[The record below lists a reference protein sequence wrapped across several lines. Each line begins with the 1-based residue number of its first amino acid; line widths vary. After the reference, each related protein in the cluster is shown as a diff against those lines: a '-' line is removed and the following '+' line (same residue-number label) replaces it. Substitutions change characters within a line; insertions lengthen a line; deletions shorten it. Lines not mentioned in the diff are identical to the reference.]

1 MAALNYA
8 KQYAQALGQAYPYV
22 LYFAKLHGTE
32 NNGKYRWVNGKTVE
46 IPVLSTT
53 GAVDADNDTIA
64 LAKRNFDNKWET
76 KDLSFH
82 RKWSTLV
89 APTDI
94 MMTNM
99 TATIANITQV
109 YNEFQK
115 FPEKDRYIVS
125 KVYADWTAQS
135 QTADTTALT
144 AQNILQTID
153 SQLEKFAEARVPK
166 SGTLLYVTPTVNK
179 LLKEAVTRYMSG
191 TDSAL
196 NRYITN
202 LDELEIVEVPSDI
215 MKSEF
220 DFTAGSV
227 AEETADQI
235 NFFMVHPS
243 AIITPEAYAFAQIDS
258 PSAMSEGKYV
268 YYEERYEDVFIL
280 NERKGG
286 IAFNITKYT
295 APGG

>member
-1 MAALNYA
+1 MTALNYA
-8 KQYAQALGQAYPYV
+8 VQYAQALGQAYPYV
-22 LYFAKLHGTE
+22 LYFGKLHSTE

-53 GAVDADNDTIA
+53 GAVDADNDTIT
-64 LAKRNFDNKWET
+64 LAKRNFDNKWEP
-76 KDLSFH
+76 KLLSFH

-115 FPEKDRYIVS
+115 FPEKDRYLVS

-135 QTADTTALT
+135 QTADKTALT
-144 AQNILQTID
+144 SENILSVID
-153 SQLEKFAEARVPK
+153 AQLEKFAEARVPK

-179 LLKEAVTRYMSG
+179 LLKEAVNRYMSA
-191 TDSAL
+191 TDSTL
-196 NRYITN
+196 RRYITN
-202 LDELEIVEVPSDI
+202 LDEVEIIEVPSDI
-215 MKSEF
+215 MKTEF
-220 DFTAGSV
+220 DFTTGSV
-227 AEETADQI
+227 AEENAGQI

-243 AIITPEAYAFAQIDS
+243 AIITPEAYAFAQVDS

-268 YYEERYEDVFIL
+268 YYEERFEDVFIL

-286 IAFNITKYT
+286 IAFNVTD
-295 APGG
+295 ALGG

>member
-8 KQYAQALGQAYPYV
+8 VQYAQALGQAYPYV
-22 LYFAKLHGTE
+22 LYFGKLHSTE

-53 GAVDADNDTIA
+53 GAVDADNDTIT
-64 LAKRNFDNKWET
+64 LAKRNFDNKWEP
-76 KDLSFH
+76 KLLSFH

-115 FPEKDRYIVS
+115 FPEKDRYLVS

-135 QTADTTALT
+135 QTADKTALT
-144 AQNILQTID
+144 SENILSVID
-153 SQLEKFAEARVPK
+153 AQLEKFAEARVPK

-179 LLKEAVTRYMSG
+179 LLKEAVNRYMSA
-191 TDSAL
+191 TDSTL
-196 NRYITN
+196 RRYITN
-202 LDELEIVEVPSDI
+202 LDEVEIIEVPSDI
-215 MKSEF
+215 MKTEF
-220 DFTAGSV
+220 DFTTGSV
-227 AEETADQI
+227 AEENAGQI

-243 AIITPEAYAFAQIDS
+243 AIITPEAYAFAQVDS

-268 YYEERYEDVFIL
+268 YYEERFEDVFIL

-286 IAFNITKYT
+286 IAFNVTD

>member
-8 KQYAQALGQAYPYV
+8 VQYAQALGQAYPYV
-22 LYFAKLHGTE
+22 LYFGKLHSTE

-53 GAVDADNDTIA
+53 GAVDADNDTIT
-64 LAKRNFDNKWET
+64 LAKRNFDNKWEP
-76 KDLSFH
+76 KVLSFH

-115 FPEKDRYIVS
+115 FPEKDRYLVS
-125 KVYADWTAQS
+125 KVFADWKTQGG
-135 QTADTTALT
+135 TPDETVLT
-144 AQNILQTID
+144 SQNILSTID
-153 SQLEKFAEARVPK
+153 AQLEKFAEARVPK
-166 SGTLLYVTPTVNK
+166 SGVLLYVTPTVNK
-179 LLKEAVTRYMSG
+179 LLKEAVNRYMSA
-191 TDSAL
+191 TDSTL
-196 NRYITN
+196 RRFINN
-202 LDELEIVEVPSDI
+202 LDDMEVIEVPTDI
-215 MKSEF
+215 MKSAF
-220 DFTAGSV
+220 DFTMGSV
-227 AEETADQI
+227 AGDTADQL

-243 AIITPEAYAFAQIDS
+243 AIITPEAYAFSQVDS

-286 IAFNITKYT
+286 IAFNITPYSE
-295 APGG
+295 G

>member
-8 KQYAQALGQAYPYV
+8 VQYAQALGQAYPYV
-22 LYFAKLHGTE
+22 LYFGKLHSTE

-53 GAVDADNDTIA
+53 GAVDADNDTIT
-64 LAKRNFDNKWET
+64 LAKRNFDNKWEP
-76 KDLSFH
+76 KVLSFH

-115 FPEKDRYIVS
+115 FPEKDRHLVS
-125 KVYADWTAQS
+125 KVFADWKTQGG
-135 QTADTTALT
+135 TPDETVLT
-144 AQNILQTID
+144 SQNILSTID
-153 SQLEKFAEARVPK
+153 AQLEKFAEARVPK
-166 SGTLLYVTPTVNK
+166 SGVLLYVTPTVNK
-179 LLKEAVTRYMSG
+179 LLKEAVNRYMSA
-191 TDSAL
+191 TDSTL
-196 NRYITN
+196 RRFINN
-202 LDELEIVEVPSDI
+202 LDDMEVIEVPTDI
-215 MKSEF
+215 MKSAF
-220 DFTAGSV
+220 DFTMGSV
-227 AEETADQI
+227 AGDTADQL

-243 AIITPEAYAFAQIDS
+243 AIITPEAYAFSQVDS

-286 IAFNITKYT
+286 IAFNITPYSE
-295 APGG
+295 G

>member
-8 KQYAQALGQAYPYV
+8 TQYAQALGQAYPYV
-22 LYFAKLHGTE
+22 LYFGRLYSTE

-53 GAVDADNDTIA
+53 GAVDADNDTLT
-64 LAKRNFDNKWET
+64 LAKRNFDNKWEP
-76 KDLSFH
+76 KLLSFH

-99 TATIANITQV
+99 TATIANITKV

-115 FPEKDRYIVS
+115 FPEKDRYLVS

-135 QTADTTALT
+135 QTADTTVLT
-144 AQNILQTID
+144 SDNILPTID
-153 SQLEKFAEARVPK
+153 AQLEKFAEARVPK

-191 TDSAL
+191 TDTTL
-196 NRYITN
+196 RRFVTN
-202 LDELEIVEVPSDI
+202 LDDMEVIEVPSDI
-215 MKSEF
+215 MKTEF
-220 DFTAGSV
+220 DFTTGSV
-227 AEETADQI
+227 AEEAAKQI
-235 NFFMVHPS
+235 NFFLVHPS
-243 AIITPEAYAFAQIDS
+243 AVITPEAYAFAQVDS

-268 YYEERYEDVFIL
+268 YYEERFEDVFIL

-286 IAFNITKYT
+286 IAFNITAGT
-295 APGG
+295 